1 MIKLRHPY
9 CLQNESILRFL
20 QMLATASTLKCLET
34 FDFRKKYRYRHAFT
48 VCKVLSERDI
58 FGKLLPHGCPESHF
72 HQKVESNK
80 QFIVLNLCQFIS
92 IDIKYQLSEVHDDL
106 STITW

>member
-1 MIKLRHPY
+1 MIKLRRPY

-48 VCKVLSERDI
+48 VCKVLGERDI
-58 FGKLLPHGCPESHF
+58 FGKLLPHGCPN
-72 HQKVESNK
+72 VI
-80 QFIVLNLCQFIS
+80 FIKRWSPINNLLYSIFVNSFLLIS
-92 IDIKYQLSEVHDDL
+92 SINCPKFMVI
-106 STITW
+106 